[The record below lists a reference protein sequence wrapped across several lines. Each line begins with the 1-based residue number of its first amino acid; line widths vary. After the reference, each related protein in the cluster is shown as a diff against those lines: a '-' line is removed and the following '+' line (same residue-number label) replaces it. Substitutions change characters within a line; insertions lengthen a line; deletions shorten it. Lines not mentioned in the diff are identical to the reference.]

1 MKRSAKAASGLVVI
15 AAAGFGLY
23 RYSAAPDA
31 TASPQEAAPVPVVTA
46 PVKQGDV
53 PVILSGIGTVQALNT
68 AVIRSQVTGLL
79 QTVNFT
85 EGQAVKRG
93 DLLAQVDPR
102 PQQAALDQAKA
113 QISRDQAQ
121 LANLQVNLG
130 RNLPLLAKG
139 FATDQQV
146 TDQKYQSSQLQDAIK
161 SDQAAVDNAQTQLSY
176 TSLTAPF
183 DGVTG
188 VRTLDVGNI
197 IHPTDANGLVT
208 MTQVQPIAVLFVLP
222 TKDIAEVQDAL
233 SAGDVKTMAYDQ
245 AGTKQLDVGK
255 LLLINNQADATSGTV
270 QLKAL
275 FPNLKRALWPG
286 AFVNVDLT
294 VRTVKDGLTVPT
306 DAVQRGAS
314 GDFLFVVGDGNKV
327 AVSQIQVDQRQRG
340 TALVGKGLQPGQ
352 TVVTQGQYR
361 LTDGTVVAPS
371 KPGQVPDKSAAS
383 SGLLP

>member
-23 RYSAAPDA
+23 RYSAAPGA
-31 TASPQEAAPVPVVTA
+31 TASPQEAAPVPVVTV

-79 QTVNFT
+79 QTVDFT

-102 PQQAALDQAKA
+102 PQRAALDQAKA

-146 TDQKYQSSQLQDAIK
+146 TDQKYQSSQMQDAIK

-183 DGVTG
+183 DGITG

-233 SAGDVKTMAYDQ
+233 SAGDVKAMAYDQ
-245 AGTKQLDVGK
+245 AGTKQLDVGT
-255 LLLINNQADATSGTV
+255 LLLINNQADTTSGTV

-275 FPNLKRALWPG
+275 FPNLKRRLWPG

-340 TALVGKGLQPGQ
+340 EALVGKGLQPGQ

-371 KPGQVPDKSAAS
+371 KPDQVPDKSAAS